1 MGQVQSFL
9 YGAVS
14 AAPSNVFILLMME
27 DLCSRTLTRREGR
40 KGGLPYLMSA
50 AAILLTAAD
59 ILHNSFVTLG
69 VTFLILMGLM
79 LWEYRVEPPLI
90 RGILAG
96 VFALMPRLVLP
107 EGVEIAFHPA

>member
-50 AAILLTAAD
+50 AAI
-59 ILHNSFVTLG
+59 
-69 VTFLILMGLM
+69 
-79 LWEYRVEPPLI
+79 
-90 RGILAG
+90 
-96 VFALMPRLVLP
+96 
-107 EGVEIAFHPA
+107 